1 MFVRH
6 LGVCPV
12 CMSGS
17 WVYVWQAF
25 GCMYV
30 RLLGVC
36 MSGSWV
42 CVCLA
47 IACMYGRFLGV
58 CMLGSCVYV
67 YQALGCM
74 YVWSLH
80 VLGALVNV
88 KLMRVCYVWM
98 YMCSSGS
105 PNCLETRELKV
116 H

>member
-1 MFVRH
+1 
-6 LGVCPV
+6 
-12 CMSGS
+12 MS
-17 WVYVWQAF
+17 
-25 GCMYV
+25 CMYV

-36 MSGSWV
+36 MAGFWVYVCQALGCVYVRLLGVRMSGYCMYVWQVLGCMYVRILGVCVLGSWV
-42 CVCLA
+42 YVC
-47 IACMYGRFLGV
+47 
-58 CMLGSCVYV
+58 
-67 YQALGCM
+67 QALGCM